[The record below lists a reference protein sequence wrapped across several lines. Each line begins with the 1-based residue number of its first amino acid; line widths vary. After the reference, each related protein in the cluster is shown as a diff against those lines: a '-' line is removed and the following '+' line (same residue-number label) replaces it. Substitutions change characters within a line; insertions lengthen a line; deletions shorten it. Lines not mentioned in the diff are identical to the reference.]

1 MRPHGTGKKCQGAY
15 KISLYRLFFA
25 LALTITLILC
35 TLTGWFLNRQSRSDY
50 YHYLE
55 QSAVSQK
62 NISSLS
68 VNVIVNAIGACTK
81 GTEITRWVD
90 SSTLPEFYFN
100 AIAASRKIQAATT
113 DILQVEYQVAV
124 TPLNPRAYHG
134 VITNM
139 VLTGNRS
146 LSIENYCAEHGISS
160 ESYLQIVEHF
170 QEDETPV
177 VLPRYNSESGKLEDI
192 QYIVKNIGKIHPYL
206 FFITIPIDSL
216 IQDSLADSFFLY
228 NGSGIF
234 ALSQQDE
241 RQQEKAQKLYHQLMM
256 NESTTDFSQLQILQG
271 QHLMVT
277 EIPYVGWH
285 LVRLYP
291 PLPLHVQGLLFFLV
305 VVCVCV
311 ALALTLS
318 YYLVEKLYHPVK
330 ELLEASVLPVKGGK
344 QLDEFQIIRTNM
356 EKITELGTR
365 LHETMAE
372 NDSLMSIQ
380 SYKELLFSGN
390 VSGEVLNQFKN
401 PDADYC
407 VAIGETLCQEDDRAY
422 QTISLQKATA
432 YDSAA
437 HNPDLFYINLDY
449 NRYALILKTSSLNL
463 AGEILRDMIH
473 KMEANNALLDSDHRI
488 VLSDI
493 HKGLE
498 QLHVCYQEALRI
510 LDYRFLHA
518 KSRLITYQE
527 ISSIDA
533 VTYSYPLQME
543 NRLIHC
549 ALEGK
554 REAIEIFET
563 IIRENIRDKDLSK
576 ETLQNLIYAFI
587 GTISRIFQEMKTTP
601 QDFLGKDIDYRY
613 LYNHWN
619 DSAVFIEIKD
629 ILESIIQTVCKQENS
644 RDRELL
650 DKMLGYIYQNYSDDI
665 MLNDLA
671 DYLNISPKYCGILFK
686 QLSDNNFKDFLNRY
700 RIERSKE
707 ILEQD
712 PSIKIVDLSAM
723 VGFNSSNSFI
733 RVFNKYVGITP
744 KAYQDRMRESH

>member
-1 MRPHGTGKKCQGAY
+1 MRPHGTRKKCQGAY

-25 LALTITLILC
+25 LALTIALILC
-35 TLTGWFLNRQSRSDY
+35 TLTGWFLNRQSKSDY

-256 NESTTDFSQLQILQG
+256 NESHTDFSQLQILQG
-271 QHLMVT
+271 QHLMVS

-390 VSGEVLNQFKN
+390 VSGEVLSQFKN

-422 QTISLQKATA
+422 QTISLQKAAA

-554 REAIEIFET
+554 RETIEIFES

-644 RDRELL
+644 RDQELL
-650 DKMLGYIYQNYSDDI
+650 DKMLGYIYENYSDDI

-700 RIERSKE
+700 RIDRSKE

>member
-256 NESTTDFSQLQILQG
+256 NESHTDFSQLQILQG
-271 QHLMVT
+271 QHLMVS

-305 VVCVCV
+305 VVCICV

-390 VSGEVLNQFKN
+390 VSGEVLSQFKN

-422 QTISLQKATA
+422 QTISLQKAAA

-554 REAIEIFET
+554 RETFEIFES

-650 DKMLGYIYQNYSDDI
+650 DKMLGYIYENYSDDI

-700 RIERSKE
+700 RIDRSKE

>member
-1 MRPHGTGKKCQGAY
+1 MQ
-15 KISLYRLFFA
+15 ISLYRLFFA
-25 LALTITLILC
+25 LALTIALILC

-146 LSIENYCAEHGISS
+146 LSIENYCAEHNLSS
-160 ESYLQIVEHF
+160 ESYLQIVDHF
-170 QEDETPV
+170 QEKETPI
-177 VLPRYNSESGKLEDI
+177 VLPRYHSETGKLEEI
-192 QYIVKNIGKIHPYL
+192 QYIVKNTGKIHPYL

-216 IQDSLADSFFLY
+216 LQDTLAESFFLY
-228 NGSGIF
+228 NDSGVF
-234 ALSQQDE
+234 ALSQQGE
-241 RQQEKAQKLYHQLMM
+241 RQQERAREIYEQLMIDE
-256 NESTTDFSQLQILQG
+256 NNRDFSRLQILRG

-285 LVRLYP
+285 LVRHYP
-291 PLPLHVQGLLFFLV
+291 PLPLHVQGLLLFLV
-305 VVCVCV
+305 VVCACV

-318 YYLVEKLYHPVK
+318 YYLVERLYHPVK
-330 ELLEASVLPVKGGK
+330 ELLEASVLPIKSGK

-356 EKITELGTR
+356 EKITELGAR

-390 VSGEVLNQFKN
+390 VSGEVLNQFEN
-401 PDADYC
+401 PNADYC
-407 VAIGETLCQEDDRAY
+407 VAIGETLYQEDDRAY
-422 QTISLQKATA
+422 QTISLQKGTA
-432 YDSAA
+432 YDTAA

-463 AGEILRDMIH
+463 AGEILRDLLH

-498 QLHVCYQEALRI
+498 QLHICYQEALRI

-554 REAIEIFET
+554 QEAIEIFET
-563 IIRENIRDKDLSK
+563 IIRDNIRDKDLSK
-576 ETLQNLIYAFI
+576 ETLQNLIYALI

-601 QDFLGKDIDYRY
+601 QDFLGKDIDFRY

-619 DSAVFIEIKD
+619 DSAVFIEIKE

-644 RDRELL
+644 RDQELL

-700 RIERSKE
+700 RIDRSKE

>member
-1 MRPHGTGKKCQGAY
+1 MRPHGTQKKCQGAY

-25 LALTITLILC
+25 LALAITLILC
-35 TLTGWFLNRQSRSDY
+35 ALTGWFLNRQSKSDY

-68 VNVIVNAIGACTK
+68 VNVIVNAIGSCTK
-81 GTEITRWVD
+81 GREITGWVD

-100 AIAASRKIQAATT
+100 AIAASKKIQAATT

-124 TPLNPRAYHG
+124 TPLNPRAFHG

-139 VLTGNRS
+139 VLAGNGS
-146 LSIENYCAEHGISS
+146 LSIENYCAEHDISS

-228 NGSGIF
+228 NGKGIF

-256 NESTTDFSQLQILQG
+256 NESHTDFSQLQG

-330 ELLEASVLPVKGGK
+330 ELLEASVLPIKGGK

-390 VSGEVLNQFKN
+390 VSGEVLSQFEN

-432 YDSAA
+432 YDSAT

-463 AGEILRDMIH
+463 AGEILRDMLH

-650 DKMLGYIYQNYSDDI
+650 DKMLGYIYENYSDDI

>member
-1 MRPHGTGKKCQGAY
+1 MRPHGTRKNCQGAY

-25 LALTITLILC
+25 LALTIALILC

-100 AIAASRKIQAATT
+100 AITASRKIQAATT

-146 LSIENYCAEHGISS
+146 LSIENYCAEHNLSS
-160 ESYLQIVEHF
+160 ESYLQIVDHF
-170 QEDETPV
+170 QEKETPI
-177 VLPRYNSESGKLEDI
+177 VLPRYHSETGKLEEI
-192 QYIVKNIGKIHPYL
+192 QYIVKNTGKIHPYL

-216 IQDSLADSFFLY
+216 LQDTLAESFFLY
-228 NGSGIF
+228 NDSGVF
-234 ALSQQDE
+234 ALSQQGE
-241 RQQEKAQKLYHQLMM
+241 RQQERAREIYEQLMIDE
-256 NESTTDFSQLQILQG
+256 NNRDFSRLQILRG

-285 LVRLYP
+285 LVRHYP
-291 PLPLHVQGLLFFLV
+291 PLPLHVQGLLLFLV
-305 VVCVCV
+305 VVCACV

-318 YYLVEKLYHPVK
+318 YYLVERLYHPVK
-330 ELLEASVLPVKGGK
+330 ELLEASVLPIKSGK

-356 EKITELGTR
+356 EKITELGAR

-390 VSGEVLNQFKN
+390 VSGEVLNQFEN
-401 PDADYC
+401 PNADYC
-407 VAIGETLCQEDDRAY
+407 VAIGETLYQEDDRAY
-422 QTISLQKATA
+422 QTISLQKGTA
-432 YDSAA
+432 YDTAA

-463 AGEILRDMIH
+463 AGEILRDLLH

-498 QLHVCYQEALRI
+498 QLHICYQEALRI

-554 REAIEIFET
+554 QEAIEIFET
-563 IIRENIRDKDLSK
+563 IIRDNIRDKHRC
-576 ETLQNLIYAFI
+576 TR
-587 GTISRIFQEMKTTP
+587 GTNK
-601 QDFLGKDIDYRY
+601 
-613 LYNHWN
+613 
-619 DSAVFIEIKD
+619 IK
-629 ILESIIQTVCKQENS
+629 
-644 RDRELL
+644 
-650 DKMLGYIYQNYSDDI
+650 
-665 MLNDLA
+665 
-671 DYLNISPKYCGILFK
+671 
-686 QLSDNNFKDFLNRY
+686 
-700 RIERSKE
+700 
-707 ILEQD
+707 
-712 PSIKIVDLSAM
+712 
-723 VGFNSSNSFI
+723 
-733 RVFNKYVGITP
+733 
-744 KAYQDRMRESH
+744 